1 MQESGDG
8 EVASND
14 DRASAHSTGAGQ
26 FG

>member
-14 DRASAHSTGAGQ
+14 DRASAHSTGAG
-26 FG
+26 